1 MAILKKDLQAVKRD
15 IKALEKKLEKLL
27 KAHVPMPKAKKVI
40 KKKVVKKA
48 KAVKKAPAKKA
59 KVVKKAPAKKAPAKK
74 AVARK
79 KAPQAT
85 ATDKILKIIKRSKK
99 GVDVP
104 TLKKKTGFD
113 DKKVRNIIF
122 RASKEG
128 KIKKSG
134 RGIYVG
140 A

>member
-1 MAILKKDLQAVKRD
+1 MAILKRDLQAVKRD

-27 KAHVPMPKAKKVI
+27 KAHGKPPRPKAAKKV
-40 KKKVVKKA
+40 KRRTVKA
-48 KAVKKAPAKKA
+48 KPRR
-59 KVVKKAPAKKAPAKK
+59 KV
-74 AVARK
+74 VARK
-79 KAPQAT
+79 TKGRKRAPQIT
-85 ATDKILKIIKRSKK
+85 ATEQILRIVRRSRK

-104 TLKKKTGFD
+104 TLKTKTGFP

-128 KIKKSG
+128 KIKKVG

-140 A
+140 AK

>member
-27 KAHVPMPKAKKVI
+27 NAYEKPHQPKAARKV
-40 KKKVVKKA
+40 KRKAAKA
-48 KAVKKAPAKKA
+48 KTELRPAAKKTTG
-59 KVVKKAPAKKAPAKK
+59 
-74 AVARK
+74 RK
-79 KAPQAT
+79 RASQMT
-85 ATDKILKIIKRSKK
+85 ATEQILKIVRRSRK

-104 TLKKKTGFD
+104 TLKAKTGFQ

-128 KIKKSG
+128 KIQKVG

-140 A
+140 AK

>member
-1 MAILKKDLQAVKRD
+1 MAILKRDLQAVKKD

-27 KAHVPMPKAKKVI
+27 MAYEPPR
-40 KKKVVKKA
+40 
-48 KAVKKAPAKKA
+48 PQTAKKA
-59 KVVKKAPAKKAPAKK
+59 KRRAVKVKTKRRATAKKATVRRK
-74 AVARK
+74 AT
-79 KAPQAT
+79 QMT
-85 ATDKILKIIKRSKK
+85 ATEQILKIVRRSRK

-104 TLKKKTGFD
+104 TLKAKTGFQ

-128 KIKKSG
+128 KIRKIG

-140 A
+140 AT

>member
-1 MAILKKDLQAVKRD
+1 MAILKRDLQAVKRD

-27 KAHVPMPKAKKVI
+27 KDYGKPQRSKAAKKGKRRAVKAKTRR
-40 KKKVVKKA
+40 
-48 KAVKKAPAKKA
+48 
-59 KVVKKAPAKKAPAKK
+59 K

-79 KAPQAT
+79 TTGRKRASQVT
-85 ATDKILKIIKRSKK
+85 ATEQILRIVRRSRK

-104 TLKKKTGFD
+104 TLKTKTGFP

-128 KIKKSG
+128 KIKKVG

-140 A
+140 AK

>member
-1 MAILKKDLQAVKRD
+1 MAILKRDLQAVKRD

-27 KAHVPMPKAKKVI
+27 KAYEKPQRPKAARKV
-40 KKKVVKKA
+40 KRRTVKTKA
-48 KAVKKAPAKKA
+48 KSRTVAQKATR
-59 KVVKKAPAKKAPAKK
+59 
-74 AVARK
+74 RK
-79 KAPQAT
+79 RAPQMT
-85 ATDKILKIIKRSKK
+85 ATEQILKIVRRSRK

-104 TLKKKTGFD
+104 TLKAKTGFQ

-128 KIKKSG
+128 KIKKVG

-140 A
+140 AK

>member
-1 MAILKKDLQAVKRD
+1 MAILKRDLQAVKKD
-15 IKALEKKLEKLL
+15 IKALEKKMEKLL
-27 KAHVPMPKAKKVI
+27 KAYGKPQKPKVAKKV
-40 KKKVVKKA
+40 KRKTVKVKA
-48 KAVKKAPAKKA
+48 KRAAVKKA
-59 KVVKKAPAKKAPAKK
+59 AP
-74 AVARK
+74 RK
-79 KAPQAT
+79 KAAKTT
-85 ATDKILKIIKRSKK
+85 ATEQILKIIRRSRK

-104 TLKKKTGFD
+104 TLKTKTGFE

-128 KIKKSG
+128 KIKKVG

>member
-1 MAILKKDLQAVKRD
+1 MAILKRDLQAVKKD
-15 IKALEKKLEKLL
+15 IKALERKMETLL
-27 KAHVPMPKAKKVI
+27 KAFGKPQKAKAAKKPKRKTV
-40 KKKVVKKA
+40 KAKARRAVAVKKVVS
-48 KAVKKAPAKKA
+48 
-59 KVVKKAPAKKAPAKK
+59 
-74 AVARK
+74 RK
-79 KAPQAT
+79 KAAKTTSTEQ
-85 ATDKILKIIKRSKK
+85 ILKIVRRSRK

-104 TLKKKTGFD
+104 TLKTKTGFE

-128 KIKKSG
+128 KIKKVG

>member
-27 KAHVPMPKAKKVI
+27 KAYEKPQRPKAAKKV
-40 KKKVVKKA
+40 KRRTVKA
-48 KAVKKAPAKKA
+48 KTKARAVAKKTT
-59 KVVKKAPAKKAPAKK
+59 K
-74 AVARK
+74 RK
-79 KAPQAT
+79 RAPQMT
-85 ATDKILKIIKRSKK
+85 ATEQILKIVRRSRK

-104 TLKKKTGFD
+104 TLKAKTGFQ

-128 KIKKSG
+128 KITKVG

-140 A
+140 VK

>member
-1 MAILKKDLQAVKRD
+1 MAILKRDLQAVKRD

-27 KAHVPMPKAKKVI
+27 KAYEKPRPKAAKKV
-40 KKKVVKKA
+40 KRRVVKARTKRRAVSKKA
-48 KAVKKAPAKKA
+48 KG
-59 KVVKKAPAKKAPAKK
+59 
-74 AVARK
+74 RRR
-79 KAPQAT
+79 APQMT
-85 ATDKILKIIKRSKK
+85 ATEQILRIVRRSRK

-104 TLKKKTGFD
+104 TLKAKTGFQ

-128 KIKKSG
+128 KIKKVG

-140 A
+140 AK

>member
-15 IKALEKKLEKLL
+15 IKALEKKMEKLL
-27 KAHVPMPKAKKVI
+27 NAYGKPQKPKT
-40 KKKVVKKA
+40 
-48 KAVKKAPAKKA
+48 AKKA
-59 KVVKKAPAKKAPAKK
+59 KRKTVKAKTKSSAAAPKTTT
-74 AVARK
+74 RK
-79 KAPQAT
+79 KAAKKTTSTEQ
-85 ATDKILKIIKRSKK
+85 ILKIIRRSRK

-104 TLKKKTGFD
+104 ALKAKTGFE

-128 KIKKSG
+128 KIKKVG
-134 RGIYVG
+134 RGIYLG